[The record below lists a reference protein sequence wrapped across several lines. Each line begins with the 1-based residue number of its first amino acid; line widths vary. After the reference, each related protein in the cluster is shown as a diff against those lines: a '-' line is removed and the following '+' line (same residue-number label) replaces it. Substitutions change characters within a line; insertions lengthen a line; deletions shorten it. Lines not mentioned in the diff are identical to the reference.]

1 MAAAGVSAQASATAS
16 TAEPGLYD
24 YFPYV
29 DRPKIVWPGGARL
42 AFWCAPNIEFYE
54 LNPPPNPDRTA
65 WPRPV
70 PDVLNYG
77 WRDYGNRSGV
87 WRMMEVM
94 DRHGVRGSVSLN
106 VALCDHFPDIV
117 AACVERNW
125 ELFSHGIY
133 NTRYTYGMDE
143 AQERAMIRDVKATI
157 KKYSGQDLAGWL
169 APALTNTNNTI
180 RLLAEEGVRYTLD
193 LFHDDQP
200 LPVKVPRGRLI
211 SLPYSLEINDFT
223 VLHQGAATPRQ
234 YVDMVRAQFDRLY
247 AEGARSGTV
256 MCLPLHPFLIGQP
269 HRIEALA
276 EMLDYVTSHAG
287 VWVTTAR
294 EIADHYYANYYD
306 QFTAAIAAHRGAGR

>member
-1 MAAAGVSAQASATAS
+1 MAKTD
-16 TAEPGLYD
+16 PGLYD
-24 YFPYV
+24 YFPYL

-54 LNPPPNPDRTA
+54 LTPPPNPERAA

-70 PDVLNYG
+70 PDVLNYA
-77 WRDYGNRSGV
+77 WRDYGNRAGV
-87 WRMMEVM
+87 WRMMETM

-106 VALCDHFPDIV
+106 VALCDHFPDII
-117 AACVERNW
+117 AACVERQW

-143 AQERAMIRDVKATI
+143 DQERAMIRDVKATI
-157 KKYSGQDLAGWL
+157 KKHSGQDLAGWL
-169 APALTNTNNTI
+169 APALTNTDNTI

-200 LPVKVPRGRLI
+200 LPVRVPRGRLI

-223 VLHQGAATPRQ
+223 VLHQGTATPRQ
-234 YVDMVRAQFDRLY
+234 YVEMVRAQFDRLY

-256 MCLPLHPFLIGQP
+256 LCLPLHPFLIGQP
-269 HRIEALA
+269 HRIDALG
-276 EMLDYVTSHAG
+276 EMLAHITGHAG

-294 EIADHYYANYYD
+294 EIADHFYAHYYD
-306 QFTAAIAAHRGAGR
+306 DFAAAIAVWRGGAR

>member
-1 MAAAGVSAQASATAS
+1 VAAAGVSGVAPTPSKS
-16 TAEPGLYD
+16 DPGLYD

-42 AFWCAPNIEFYE
+42 AFWCAPNIEVYE
-54 LNPPPNPDRTA
+54 LQPPPNPGRTA
-65 WPRPV
+65 WPRPI
-70 PDVLNYG
+70 PDVLNYA
-77 WRDYGNRSGV
+77 WRDYGNRAGV

-94 DRHGVRGSVSLN
+94 DRHPVRGSVSLN
-106 VALCDHFPDIV
+106 VALCDHFPEII
-117 AACVERNW
+117 AACVERGW
-125 ELFSHGIY
+125 ELFSHGVY

-143 AQERAMIRDVKATI
+143 DQERAMIRDVKATI
-157 KKYSGQDLAGWL
+157 KKHSGQDLAGWL
-169 APALTNTNNTI
+169 APALTNTDNTI

-223 VLHQGAATPRQ
+223 VLHQGTATPRQ

-256 MCLPLHPFLIGQP
+256 MCLPLHPYLIGQP
-269 HRIEALA
+269 HRIDALS
-276 EMLDYVTSHAG
+276 EMLAYITGHAG

-294 EIADHYYANYYD
+294 EIADHFYAQHYE
-306 QFTAAIAAHRGAGR
+306 QFASAIAAGHGGGR

>member
-24 YFPYV
+24 YFPYL
-29 DRPKIVWPGGARL
+29 DRPKIVWAGGARL

-65 WPRPV
+65 WPRPI

>member
-1 MAAAGVSAQASATAS
+1 MAKADP
-16 TAEPGLYD
+16 ELYD

-54 LNPPPNPDRTA
+54 LQPPPNPGRTA
-65 WPRPV
+65 WLRPI
-70 PDVLNYG
+70 PDVLNYS

-87 WRMMEVM
+87 WRMMDVM
-94 DRHGVRGSVSLN
+94 NRHGVRGSVSLN
-106 VALCDHFPDIV
+106 VALCDHFPDII

-125 ELFSHGIY
+125 ELFSHGVY

-143 AQERAMIRDVKATI
+143 DQELAMIRDVKATI

-169 APALTNTNNTI
+169 APALTNTERTMD
-180 RLLAEEGVRYTLD
+180 LLAEEGVKYTLD

-200 LPVKVPRGRLI
+200 LPVKVARGRLI

-223 VLHQGAATPRQ
+223 VLYQGAATPSQ
-234 YVDMVRAQFDRLY
+234 YVRMVRAQFDRLY
-247 AEGARSGTV
+247 AEGADSGTV
-256 MCLPLHPFLIGQP
+256 MCLPLHPYLIGQP
-269 HRIEALA
+269 HRVDALA
-276 EMLDYVTSHAG
+276 EMLDYVTGHAD

-294 EIADHYYANYYD
+294 EIAEHYDANYCD
-306 QFTAAIAAHRGAGR
+306 TFAAAIAARRGGGR

>member
-1 MAAAGVSAQASATAS
+1 VSAGAPAASKS
-16 TAEPGLYD
+16 DPGLYD

-54 LNPPPNPDRTA
+54 LQPPPNPGRTA
-65 WPRPV
+65 WPRPI
-70 PDVLNYG
+70 PDVLNYA
-77 WRDYGNRSGV
+77 WRDYGNRAGV

-94 DRHGVRGSVSLN
+94 ERHRVRGSVSLN
-106 VALCDHFPDIV
+106 VALCDHFPEII
-117 AACVERNW
+117 AACVERGW
-125 ELFSHGIY
+125 ELFSHGVY

-143 AQERAMIRDVKATI
+143 DQERAMIRDVKATI
-157 KKYSGQDLAGWL
+157 KQHSGQDLAGWL
-169 APALTNTNNTI
+169 APALTNTDNTI

-211 SLPYSLEINDFT
+211 SLPYSLEVNDFT
-223 VLHQGAATPRQ
+223 VLHQGTATPRQ

-256 MCLPLHPFLIGQP
+256 MCLPLHPYLIGQP

-276 EMLDYVTSHAG
+276 EMLAYITGHAG

-294 EIADHYYANYYD
+294 EIADHFYEQHYD
-306 QFTAAIAAHRGAGR
+306 QFASAIAGRHGGGR

>member
-24 YFPYV
+24 YFPYL

-65 WPRPV
+65 WPRPI

-169 APALTNTNNTI
+169 APALTNTDNTI

-256 MCLPLHPFLIGQP
+256 MCLPLHPYLIGQP

-276 EMLDYVTSHAG
+276 EMLDYVTGHAG

>member
-1 MAAAGVSAQASATAS
+1 MPKADP
-16 TAEPGLYD
+16 ELYD

-54 LNPPPNPDRTA
+54 LQPPPNAGRTA
-65 WPRPV
+65 WPRPI
-70 PDVLNYG
+70 PDVLNYA
-77 WRDYGNRSGV
+77 WRDYGNRAGIT
-87 WRMMEVM
+87 RMMEVM

-106 VALCDHFPDIV
+106 VALCDHFPDII
-117 AACVERNW
+117 AACVERKW

-143 AQERAMIRDVKATI
+143 AQERAMIRDVRDTI
-157 KKYSGQDLAGWL
+157 KKSSGQELAGWL
-169 APALTNTNNTI
+169 APALTNTEHTI
-180 RLLAEEGVRYTLD
+180 RLLAEEGVKYTLD

-200 LPVKVPRGRLI
+200 LPVKVPTGRLI

-234 YVDMVRAQFDRLY
+234 YVDLVRAQFDRLY
-247 AEGARSGTV
+247 AEGTRSGTV

-269 HRIEALA
+269 HRVGALA
-276 EMLDYVTSHAG
+276 EMLAYITGHAE
-287 VWVTTAR
+287 VWVTTGR
-294 EIADHYYANYYD
+294 EIAEHYYANYYD
-306 QFTAAIAAHRGAGR
+306 QFAAAIATRRGGAR